1 MTAIREWFLSVGFEK
16 TPDVE
21 VLDPVLAV
29 QEVQGGPLAE
39 RNSEQSVSVEM
50 RCIRISAKE
59 RFQISQGN
67 IAKSAQV
74 TPGDR
79 LHGSFF
85 AGHTGKYSGRF
96 GLGLPRGTTRRSTCG
111 LLVCCLEQLI
121 EKARGYGALLPH
133 GYLE

>member
-1 MTAIREWFLSVGFEK
+1 MGSKK

-21 VLDPVLAV
+21 VLDPILAV

-39 RNSEQSVSVEM
+39 RNGEQSVSVEM
-50 RCIRISAKE
+50 GCIRMSAKE

-74 TPGDR
+74 TLVDR

-85 AGHTGKYSGRF
+85 AGHTGKYSDRF
-96 GLGLPRGTTRRSTCG
+96 ALGLRRDITRRLTCG
-111 LLVCCLEQLI
+111 LLD
-121 EKARGYGALLPH
+121 RD
-133 GYLE
+133 